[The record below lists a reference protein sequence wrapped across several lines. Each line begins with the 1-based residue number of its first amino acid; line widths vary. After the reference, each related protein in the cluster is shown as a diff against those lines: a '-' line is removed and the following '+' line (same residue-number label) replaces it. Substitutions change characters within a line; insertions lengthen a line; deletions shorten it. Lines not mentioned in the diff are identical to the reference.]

1 MTNLAEQVIRVGIDY
16 ASKDVRVAGALI
28 AAGLVLG
35 AAGWVWTRWKSRKA
49 KNNRL
54 D

>member
-35 AAGWVWTRWKSRKA
+35 AAGWVWSRRKG
-49 KNNRL
+49 KTP
-54 D
+54 